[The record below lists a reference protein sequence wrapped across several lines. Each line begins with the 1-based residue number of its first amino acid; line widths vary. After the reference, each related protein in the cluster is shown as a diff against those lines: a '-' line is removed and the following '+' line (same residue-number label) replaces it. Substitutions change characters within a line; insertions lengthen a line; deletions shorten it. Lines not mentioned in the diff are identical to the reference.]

1 MINEWFTLSCFLF
14 ISYSLWIW
22 TGHVKLGTQR
32 ECSGIWG
39 KMLIAQKPSGRN
51 GCQENTFSACKF
63 PKQDPSVCNHPQ
75 TIYPSSTCSRPGT
88 VLSSQKVW
96 KKLTQPLPAHTH
108 RHTDTHTL
116 ICMYLCESHFSLNLS
131 SAWHHP
137 FFWESFFP
145 SMGLSFLICIMGF
158 LCGPSS
164 SAQFRS
170 PELLRNR
177 NYISSPPGWW
187 RVCWFDEWINKRW
200 QSECGWSLVLIFM
213 LLTSYHMAHSSP
225 ASLYGSEFPAGQ
237 PENQVRWI

>member
-22 TGHVKLGTQR
+22 RGHVKLGAQR

-75 TIYPSSTCSRPGT
+75 TIYPSSSCSRPGT
-88 VLSSQKVW
+88 PLSSQKVG
-96 KKLTQPLPAHTH
+96 KKLAQPLPAH
-108 RHTDTHTL
+108 THTL
-116 ICMYLCESHFSLNLS
+116 ICMYLYESQFSLSPS
-131 SAWHHP
+131 SAWHCP

-145 SMGLSFLICIMGF
+145 SMDLSFLICIMGF
-158 LCGPSS
+158 LCGSSS

-170 PELLRNR
+170 PECLRNR
-177 NYISSPPGWW
+177 NYLIPTWLVESLLIWW
-187 RVCWFDEWINKRW
+187 MN
-200 QSECGWSLVLIFM
+200 
-213 LLTSYHMAHSSP
+213 
-225 ASLYGSEFPAGQ
+225 
-237 PENQVRWI
+237 